1 MTRKI
6 KLVATLLIL
15 SALMP
20 LALAISCDNLNGNDK
35 TTCDSI
41 NQLSMNETEKT
52 ALFTLAFNPDR
63 TRPNFDFVSY
73 WNNKISMS
81 SPPNGISTR
90 NQGVI
95 RGAWVKIVSLMPS
108 VIENS
113 NTLIDNSGKV
123 KSEYN
128 YWIQI
133 PSGTES
139 GNCKTEYSLKK
150 NNAQLTISLNN
161 QQIGNNKLND
171 FQTNSDAEFRAT
183 LNIYAETE
191 VRHYKNYRYCY
202 AYNSRGYC
210 KWKTICEYSYTEI
223 RPDNVIISDVLNAKL
238 DKTAPKSEFL
248 TNNAYLGN
256 VRGILNAS
264 NFTKLVFSFDQSS
277 YTKSE
282 YTYEFNYTFPPYN
295 LLTIIAKPSEEKQ
308 SKNINIIEKNNSFE
322 FIVDKPI
329 NCLIDLFTHF
339 KDVKIPC
346 NAVYQSKNLIIATDK
361 THYLDNETIN
371 VDIEPKGLYV
381 NLTYG
386 NQNVLV
392 KDSASFISNLDY
404 NKVYASF
411 GEESS
416 EKVISVTEQSKL
428 VLISQ
433 IILFFLVNYSVFS
446 YLTKSALVIKWLTAV
461 S

>member
-1 MTRKI
+1 MTRNFM
-6 KLVATLLIL
+6 LVATLLFL
-15 SALMP
+15 SALTP

-35 TTCDSI
+35 TTCNSI

-81 SPPNGISTR
+81 SPPNGFSTR

-108 VIENS
+108 VNENS
-113 NTLIDNSGKV
+113 NLLIDNTGKV
-123 KSEYN
+123 KTEYN

-139 GNCKTEYSLKK
+139 GNCRTEYSLKK
-150 NNAQLTISLNN
+150 NNAQLTIFLNN
-161 QQIGNNKLND
+161 NQIGNSKLND

-191 VRHYKNYRYCY
+191 VKHYKNYRYCY
-202 AYNSRGYC
+202 GYNSKGYC
-210 KWKTICEYSYTEI
+210 KWKTICEYSYTET
-223 RPDNVIISDVLNAKL
+223 RPDNIIISDVVNAKL
-238 DKTAPKSEFL
+238 DKTTPKSQFS
-248 TNNAYLGN
+248 TSNAYSGN
-256 VRGILNAS
+256 VKGMLNVS
-264 NFTKLVFSFDQSS
+264 DFTKLVFSFDQSS
-277 YTKSE
+277 YTKSN
-282 YTYEFNYTFPPYN
+282 YVYEFNYTFPPYN
-295 LLTIIAKPSEEKQ
+295 LLTIIAKPSEERQ
-308 SKNINIIEKNNSFE
+308 SKNINIQEKNNSYE
-322 FIVDKPI
+322 FIVNKPI

-339 KDVKIPC
+339 KDVKVPC
-346 NAVYQSKNLIIATDK
+346 NAVYQSKNLTISTDK
-361 THYLDNETIN
+361 IHYLDNETIN
-371 VDIEPKGLYV
+371 IDIEPKGLYV
-381 NLTYG
+381 YLNYG
-386 NQNVLV
+386 NQTILV
-392 KDSASFISNLDY
+392 KDSASFTSNLNY
-404 NKVYASF
+404 NKVSASF

-416 EKVISVTEQSKL
+416 EKVISVTEESKL